1 MWLPQLIAY
10 VKVNSG
16 GHEASLLHELNRFQQ
31 TFASKGPRRVLGGAF
46 IGAVS
51 ALTLG
56 PCKPCPFLM
65 NALLATNLL
74 GQVDSDGM
82 CRFLKP
88 AVVNK
93 VKNSPQ
99 KALQAEALMMQSRQL
114 CATMKVPQNLF
125 TKHIGRLDV
134 RLICMLVGQQGVLF
148 QTQFTDI
155 DEVGKVIVRMHAL

>member
-1 MWLPQLIAY
+1 M
-10 VKVNSG
+10 G
-16 GHEASLLHELNRFQQ
+16 SLLHELNRLQQ

-51 ALTLG
+51 LLTLG
-56 PCKPCPFLM
+56 PAKPCPFLM

-88 AVVNK
+88 AVVSK
-93 VKNSPQ
+93 IKGSPQ
-99 KALQAEALMMQSRQL
+99 TAMKAEALMMQSRQL
-114 CATMKVPQNLF
+114 CSQMKVPQNMF

-134 RLICMLVGQQGVLF
+134 RLICMLVNQQGVLF
-148 QTQFTDI
+148 QSQFTEA
-155 DEVGKVIVRMHAL
+155 DEVGKVIVRMHACIRFRSQPQ